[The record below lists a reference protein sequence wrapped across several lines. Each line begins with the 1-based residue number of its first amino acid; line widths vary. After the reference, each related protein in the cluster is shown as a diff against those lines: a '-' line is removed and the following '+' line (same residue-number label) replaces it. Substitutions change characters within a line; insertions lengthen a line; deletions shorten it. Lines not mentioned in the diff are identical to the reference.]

1 MEIGAEVK
9 NMANIFHRPMFRRGG
24 SVANG
29 TGITSGLDQPR
40 AKYADGPDEE
50 GVNYKDATDEALSKI
65 GNVDPEKI
73 ALAMDVIKSKLMPTP
88 EESVSDFLT
97 SFGSSAGSP
106 TELQTWGSALGKTS
120 QRYQALEQQK
130 RQLAEKYAG
139 IGAVSTLKS
148 MTKNPVIDEME
159 RKAELA
165 AINRDSPNSKYKG
178 MTYEQAKA
186 AALNDLMNKKTN
198 IKEFVIEKSPQA
210 KIEDQAKK
218 YQKEKALEYGPAKD
232 LATIEHTFENDP
244 KYANEK
250 RYFKGEMLST
260 QVERTADGKYKLKD
274 NVLKGPAG
282 KNYEAGDIYYDP
294 KDRTLYQYKGS
305 KLNVFEIY
313 SLNKKQ

>member
-1 MEIGAEVK
+1 
-9 NMANIFHRPMFRRGG
+9 MANIFHRPMFRRGG
-24 SVANG
+24 SAAYG

-40 AKYADGPDEE
+40 ARYADGPDEE
-50 GVNYKDATDEALSKI
+50 GVVEKDITDEAISNIPADADRGKVKNTMSSVREEL
-65 GNVDPEKI
+65 
-73 ALAMDVIKSKLMPTP
+73 KSTP
-88 EESVSDFLT
+88 EERLSDWLT
-97 SFGSSAGSP
+97 SFGASGAGN
-106 TELQTWGSALGKTS
+106 TGELQTLGGALANTTKTM
-120 QRYQALEQQK
+120 QALEEK
-130 RQLAEKYAG
+130 RRLLADKYAG
-139 IGAVSTLKS
+139 VAAVSTIKS
-148 MTKNPVIDEME
+148 MNKNPVIDEME

-178 MTYEQAKA
+178 MTYEQAKT

-198 IKEFVIEKSPQA
+198 IKEFAIEKSPQA
-210 KIEDQAKK
+210 QIEERTKR
-218 YQKEKALEYGPAKD
+218 YQKEKSLEYGQAKD

-250 RYFKGEMLST
+250 RYFKGEMLSS

>member
-1 MEIGAEVK
+1 
-9 NMANIFHRPMFRRGG
+9 MANVFHRPMFRKGG

-50 GVNYKDATDEALSKI
+50 GIVQKDITDEALS
-65 GNVDPEKI
+65 NVGDIDPKKI
-73 ALAMDVIKSKLMPTP
+73 AFAMDIIKSKLMPT
-88 EESVSDFLT
+88 EKESVANFLT
-97 SFGSSAGSP
+97 SFGASAPESP
-106 TELQTWGSALGKTS
+106 VQLQTLGSALGKTS
-120 QRYQALEQQK
+120 QKYQAIEEK
-130 RQLAEKYAG
+130 RRQLADKYAG
-139 IGAVSTLKS
+139 VGAVSTLKS
-148 MTKNPVIDEME
+148 MTKNPVVDEMQ
-159 RKAELA
+159 RKAKLA
-165 AINRDSPNSKYKG
+165 AETRDSPNSKYKN
-178 MTYEQAKA
+178 MSYDDAYNS
-186 AALNDLMNKKTN
+186 ALNDLMNKKTN
-198 IKEFVIEKSPQA
+198 IKEFAIEKSPQA

>member
-1 MEIGAEVK
+1 
-9 NMANIFHRPMFRRGG
+9 MANIFHRPMFRRGG

-40 AKYADGPDEE
+40 ARYVDGSDEE
-50 GVNYKDATDEALSKI
+50 GVVQRDVTDQALSSI
-65 GNVDPEKI
+65 GDIDPEKI
-73 ALAMDVIKSKLMPTP
+73 ALAMDTIREKLKPTQK
-88 EESVSDFLT
+88 ETIGDFLT
-97 SFGSSAGSP
+97 SFGASGAGN
-106 TELQTWGSALGKTS
+106 TGELQTLGGALSNTAKTM
-120 QRYQALEQQK
+120 QTLEEK
-130 RQLAEKYAG
+130 RRLLADKYAG
-139 IGAVSTLKS
+139 VGAVSTLKS
-148 MTKNPVIDEME
+148 MTKNAVVDEMQ
-159 RKAELA
+159 RKAKLA
-165 AINRDSPNSKYKG
+165 AETRDSPNSKYKN
-178 MTYEQAKA
+178 MSYDDAYNS
-186 AALNDLMNKKTN
+186 ALNDLMNKKTN
-198 IKEFVIEKSPQA
+198 IKEFAIEKSPQA

>member
-1 MEIGAEVK
+1 
-9 NMANIFHRPMFRRGG
+9 MANIFHRPMFRKGG

-50 GVNYKDATDEALSKI
+50 GIVQKDITDEALS
-65 GNVDPEKI
+65 NVGDIDPKKI
-73 ALAMDVIKSKLMPTP
+73 AFAMDIIKSKLMPT
-88 EESVSDFLT
+88 EKESVANFLT
-97 SFGSSAGSP
+97 SFGASAPESP
-106 TELQTWGSALGKTS
+106 VQLQTLGSALGKTS
-120 QRYQALEQQK
+120 QKYQAIEEK
-130 RQLAEKYAG
+130 RRQLADKYAG
-139 IGAVSTLKS
+139 VGAVSTLKS
-148 MTKNPVIDEME
+148 MTKNPVVDEMQ
-159 RKAELA
+159 RKAKLA
-165 AINRDSPNSKYKG
+165 AETRDSPNSKYKN
-178 MTYEQAKA
+178 MSYDDAYNS
-186 AALNDLMNKKTN
+186 ALNDLMNKKTN
-198 IKEFVIEKSPQA
+198 IKEFAIEKSPQA